1 MALMDRIY
9 CKSFLEMS
17 YPEQAGFIDKVRA
30 TRLSALAAAKVNSKR
45 VTKSAMKNIAKAK
58 GKRKRKMIKDPTLA
72 AKKALAKLSPE
83 QIALIAAQFKTLEG

>member
-1 MALMDRIY
+1 MSLMDRIY
-9 CKSFLEMS
+9 CKSFLEMR

-58 GKRKRKMIKDPTLA
+58 GKRKKKMIKDPTLV

-83 QIALIAAQFKTLEG
+83 QIAMIAEKFKTL

>member
-1 MALMDRIY
+1 
-9 CKSFLEMS
+9 MS

-58 GKRKRKMIKDPTLA
+58 GKRKRKRIKDPTLA
-72 AKKALAKLSPE
+72 AKKALAKLSPA
-83 QIALIAAQFKTLEG
+83 QIAMIAKQFKGN

>member
-1 MALMDRIY
+1 MRKIKTSGKSKTNQEILADKALMF
-9 CKSFLEMS
+9 KKE
-17 YPEQAGFIDKVRA
+17 
-30 TRLSALAAAKVNSKR
+30 AK
-45 VTKSAMKNIAKAK
+45 KNIAKAK